1 MLVPVQ
7 ECILPDGTSGR
18 ISVGTYP
25 NGRIAIVLECQ
36 GEYADH
42 WEQYTIL
49 TCNLPAEHL
58 GSDELCIKNWSEN
71 EGFDTWA
78 VEQDIIMPKPN
89 RHLSSGFVLVPVYSM
104 QLVFY
109 KRAFNAALDAAAKPR
124 EGVSNG

>member
-7 ECILPDGTSGR
+7 ECILPDGTPGR
-18 ISVGTYP
+18 ISIGTYP
-25 NGRIAIVLECQ
+25 NGRIAIVLEQ
-36 GEYADH
+36 PFADG
-42 WEQYTIL
+42 WEQHSVL
-49 TCNLPAEHL
+49 TCNLPDEHL
-58 GSDELCIKNWSEN
+58 ESDELCIKNWSEN

-109 KRAFNAALDAAAKPR
+109 KHAFNAALDAAAKPR